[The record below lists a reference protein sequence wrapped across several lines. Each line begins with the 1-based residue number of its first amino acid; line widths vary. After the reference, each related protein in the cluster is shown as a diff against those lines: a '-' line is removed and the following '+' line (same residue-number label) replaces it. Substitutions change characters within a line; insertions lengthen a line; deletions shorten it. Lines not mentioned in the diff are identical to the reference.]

1 MTLTGGTAPDR
12 TPDRASDRSPS
23 SPSTPASDRSAGRT
37 SDRAPG
43 HSSATA
49 PTAAPDATG
58 APARG
63 RTYAPAGGIVP
74 AQGRPRRPVVIPAPG
89 RVPGSAAGPAP
100 VAATTRRGGG
110 PGAAR
115 PAVTELRLS
124 AFGTHR
130 GTVLPLGPVTLLR
143 GPSGSGKSTALRAY
157 EVLAALGAGA
167 GLAEALP
174 DAADRV
180 PEWARPDA
188 QGRRGFR
195 IGCTVDGP
203 VGPVRLDVA
212 VQAEPSLRIVGERL
226 TAQGRVLLATALR
239 DPGRGTVQAEW
250 HTAGSTPVTRA
261 PLPDDLLATALLPL
275 RVAGKTQGQRDVLAA
290 AEQVVVGLRSLFP
303 CDPQPR
309 HMRAPV
315 PVGEGRLRRDCRNL
329 AEVLHRTATE
339 CPRRHA
345 RLAAFAAAGCAGP
358 VTGLGLRES
367 AEGDTVQAV
376 LERAAGAAGAVTPLG
391 RLGDGELRYLALGL
405 VLLTGPG
412 VLEVDPATEVPQAM
426 QTLTVLADGLDRGL
440 DKRQM
445 RALLS
450 LAGEVCATGHLRLV
464 ATVGEGVTD
473 VPGWPDGPDGEEGAD
488 GSRGVDGPRG
498 ADRADGAGTRVGANA
513 RHVPNVVVVD
523 LGRDRT

>member
-1 MTLTGGTAPDR
+1 MPPLASPLTSPLASAERSRGER
-12 TPDRASDRSPS
+12 T
-23 SPSTPASDRSAGRT
+23 
-37 SDRAPG
+37 
-43 HSSATA
+43 
-49 PTAAPDATG
+49 
-58 APARG
+58 
-63 RTYAPAGGIVP
+63 
-74 AQGRPRRPVVIPAPG
+74 
-89 RVPGSAAGPAP
+89 
-100 VAATTRRGGG
+100 
-110 PGAAR
+110 R

-124 AFGTHR
+124 AFGAHR

-157 EVLAALGAGA
+157 EVLATLGAGA

-180 PEWARPDA
+180 PESARPDT

-203 VGPVRLDVA
+203 VGPVHLDIA

-290 AEQVVVGLRSLFP
+290 AEQVIVGLRSVFP

-309 HMRAPV
+309 SMRAPV

-329 AEVLHRTATE
+329 AEVLHRTATA
-339 CPRRHA
+339 CPRRHV
-345 RLAAFAAAGCAGP
+345 RLAAFAGAGCAGP

-376 LERAAGAAGAVTPLG
+376 LERAARAATPLG

-412 VLEVDPATEVPQAM
+412 VLAVDPVAEVPQAM

-440 DKRQM
+440 DGRQL

-450 LAGEVCATGHLRLV
+450 LAEEICAKGHLRLV
-464 ATVGEGVTD
+464 ATVGEGAVVDAPSVPIVSKEANVPKASNEVNGSNEASGVT
-473 VPGWPDGPDGEEGAD
+473 GP
-488 GSRGVDGPRG
+488 SGVGGPRG
-498 ADRADGAGTRVGANA
+498 VRGVNESKG
-513 RHVPNVVVVD
+513 PNESQVTVVD